1 MNYGRRNQSICLRN
15 ELNKKYCYTVVLLIL
30 LLNQLKELILCLS
43 KGDSGGPLMLHRTP
57 KDSPAAMGNHFVVG
71 VVAYGYKC
79 AVEGYPG
86 VYTRVSEHL
95 PWILAGF
102 NNMKNIIFNPPHYLW
117 LCKAFS
123 STYFI

>member
-1 MNYGRRNQSICLRN
+1 MNYGRRNQSICLMN
-15 ELNKKYCYTVVLLIL
+15 ELKKKYSYNVVFLIL
-30 LLNQLKELILCLS
+30 LLLLNKLKVLIFCLS

-86 VYTRVSEHL
+86 VYTRVTEHL
-95 PWILAGF
+95 PWILAEV
-102 NNMKNIIFNPPHYLW
+102 NNLKNVIFNPPDY
-117 LCKAFS
+117 
-123 STYFI
+123 